1 MPLQSPHP
9 ILHPTGSSRIQ
20 RNILIPN
27 GASLSEKPEEN
38 QNQPKCF
45 SCATGLIWLFVSMT
59 MQPNTAFADQPNFDS
74 HSNQDALD
82 FSDHRQT
89 KKKRPPPPGEP
100 TPPPPPGGRRQAGKT
115 KSPASLLL
123 LAHQLGPS
131 DHTAPPDFGDTSGF
145 HFTKPFPLVP
155 HQNVAA
161 SGAIPSPSSLFLLV
175 LAAHHRRRRMTYGVR
190 PNHGRFH
197 HHFVRSAPG
206 TNDQSGGIT

>member
-1 MPLQSPHP
+1 MPLLVPHP
-9 ILHPTGSSRIQ
+9 ILHATRSPRTPRDIYTLAGAVVSAKSEGS
-20 RNILIPN
+20 
-27 GASLSEKPEEN
+27 
-38 QNQPKCF
+38 QNQTR
-45 SCATGLIWLFVSMT
+45 SLARAVSLTWLFLFMT

-100 TPPPPPGGRRQAGKT
+100 TPPPPPGGRRQAGKP

-131 DHTAPPDFGDTSGF
+131 DPTPHPEFANTSGL
-145 HFTKPFPLVP
+145 HSTKPFPS
-155 HQNVAA
+155 AA
-161 SGAIPSPSSLFLLV
+161 QKSIGPSGAIPTPSSLLLLV

-190 PNHGRFH
+190 LNHGCFH
-197 HHFVRSAPG
+197 HHLVRSPPG
-206 TNDQSGGIT
+206 ANDQSGGVT

>member
-1 MPLQSPHP
+1 MPQLISHP
-9 ILHPTGSSRIQ
+9 IRRPTGSSRTQ
-20 RNILIPN
+20 RDIY
-27 GASLSEKPEEN
+27 SLGEAVISGKSEES
-38 QNQPKCF
+38 QNQPLLL
-45 SCATGLIWLFVSMT
+45 AHAIGLIWLFVLMT
-59 MQPNTAFADQPNFDS
+59 TQPNKAFADQPNFDS

-100 TPPPPPGGRRQAGKT
+100 TPPPPPGGRRQAGKP
-115 KSPASLLL
+115 KGPASLLL

-131 DHTAPPDFGDTSGF
+131 DHTAHPEFGNTSGL
-145 HFTKPFPLVP
+145 HFTKPFPSAA
-155 HQNVAA
+155 QKSIEA
-161 SGAIPSPSSLFLLV
+161 SGVIPTPSSLLLLV

-190 PNHGRFH
+190 PNHGCFH

>member
-1 MPLQSPHP
+1 MPLLVPHP
-9 ILHPTGSSRIQ
+9 ILHATRSPRTPRDIYTLAGAVVSAKSEGS
-20 RNILIPN
+20 
-27 GASLSEKPEEN
+27 
-38 QNQPKCF
+38 QNQTR
-45 SCATGLIWLFVSMT
+45 SLARAVGLTWLFLFMT

-100 TPPPPPGGRRQAGKT
+100 TPPPPPGGRRQAGKP

-131 DHTAPPDFGDTSGF
+131 DPTAHPEFANTSGL
-145 HFTKPFPLVP
+145 HSTKPFPS
-155 HQNVAA
+155 AA
-161 SGAIPSPSSLFLLV
+161 QKSIGGSGAIPTPSSLLLLV

-190 PNHGRFH
+190 PNHGCFH
-197 HHFVRSAPG
+197 HHLVRSPPG
-206 TNDQSGGIT
+206 ANDQSGGVT